1 LIYTNKSMDDPDSTV
16 MKIRDVVPIM
26 FAKTVYSVVFD

>member
-1 LIYTNKSMDDPDSTV
+1 MDGADSTV
-16 MKIRDVVPIM
+16 LKIRDVVPIM

>member
-1 LIYTNKSMDDPDSTV
+1 MEDPDSTV